1 MDPPVIFGLLTA
13 GVLYC
18 CLVYLVT
25 KKYIEEDPLHKG
37 WLYNQY

>member
-1 MDPPVIFGLLTA
+1 MDFPVVLCLLTA

-25 KKYIEEDPLHKG
+25 KKYRKEDPLHKG